1 MGKHGNED
9 NQKVGGGTTYEPK
22 HDGGRDGYEWANAT
36 QPKQDK
42 PKGK

>member
-9 NQKVGGGTTYEPK
+9 NQKVGGGRDYEPK
-22 HDGGRDGYEWANAT
+22 HDGGRDAYEWAQST